1 MYFLGLGFWSWLNFG
16 IGNRPILDY
25 LNLKVHVDLET
36 EQNENECTADQIVES
51 DVEDLKIGFYIA
63 DCSIFG
69 HNEICMKVNF
79 YQIKLCKACHS
90 SEII

>member
-1 MYFLGLGFWSWLNFG
+1 M
-16 IGNRPILDY
+16 
-25 LNLKVHVDLET
+25 
-36 EQNENECTADQIVES
+36 
-51 DVEDLKIGFYIA
+51 EDLKIGFYIA